1 MRKFYKT
8 ISLLLAFS
16 LLQFFVPVLNVA
28 MDLSC
33 CEEQAISGGN
43 MACCGA
49 EFPSRMVCCYGDPT
63 HAFDESAPTQCTLAK
78 ISHFHIDLAAVSQG
92 LVASLRFALPIVTG
106 NDFYSLNP
114 LLTSNQRYKLLAT
127 FLI

>member
-1 MRKFYKT
+1 VRKFHRT
-8 ISLLLAFS
+8 ISFLLALS
-16 LLQFFVPVLNVA
+16 VMQFFVPVLNVA
-28 MDLSC
+28 MELLC

-49 EFPSRMVCCYGDPT
+49 EFPSRMVCCYGNPA
-63 HAFDESAPTQCTLAK
+63 HAFDESAPAQCMPEKT
-78 ISHFHIDLAAVSQG
+78 SHSHIDLAAVSAG
-92 LVASLRFALPIVTG
+92 FVASHRFARPICTG

-114 LLTSNQRYKLLAT
+114 RLANNQRYKLLAT

>member
-1 MRKFYKT
+1 VRKFYKT
-8 ISLLLAFS
+8 ISLLLALS

-33 CEEQAISGGN
+33 CEEQGISGGD

-49 EFPSRMVCCYGDPT
+49 EFPSRMVCCYGDPA
-63 HAFDESAPTQCTLAK
+63 HAFDKSAPAQCTLAK
-78 ISHFHIDLAAVSQG
+78 ISHFHIDLVAVSQAC
-92 LVASLRFALPIVTG
+92 VASCHFTPPVCT
-106 NDFYSLNP
+106 NDDFYSLNP
-114 LLTSNQRYKLLAT
+114 HLTSNQHFKLFAT

>member
-1 MRKFYKT
+1 VRKFYKT

-16 LLQFFVPVLNVA
+16 VMQFFVPVLNVT
-28 MDLSC
+28 MELPC

-49 EFPSRMVCCYGDPT
+49 EFPSRMVCCYGNPA
-63 HAFDESAPTQCTLAK
+63 HAFDESAPAQCTPEK
-78 ISHFHIDLAAVSQG
+78 TSHSHIDLAAVSPG
-92 LVASLRFALPIVTG
+92 LVTTLRFTLLIVTG
-106 NDFYSLNP
+106 DDFYSLNP
-114 LLTSNQRYKLLAT
+114 HLANNQRYKLLAT